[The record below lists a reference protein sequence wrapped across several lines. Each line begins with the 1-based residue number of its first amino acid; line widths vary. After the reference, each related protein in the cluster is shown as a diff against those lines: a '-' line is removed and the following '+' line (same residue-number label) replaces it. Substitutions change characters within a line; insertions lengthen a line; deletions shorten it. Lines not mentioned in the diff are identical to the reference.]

1 MAAFS
6 LLVDILFERA
16 ERKQDMG
23 VSDLT
28 AGIEG
33 WFRLMQRGLAGNLAG
48 SDLFCFRIS
57 LVLIIAALLVL
68 IYGCVQLLILEN
80 QKKHQAELRQSILGS
95 MLISANTFLGN
106 WKTTKSGNKVTGGY
120 KTMDQPGCYVIVT
133 SPSPDGTA
141 FENVYVGQSLH
152 VCSRVRN
159 HLTGHGNGDV
169 YADVRNGKPVF
180 VKIAPCS
187 PQQMNAL
194 EKSLIKA
201 FNATSSYNNTAGGSR
216 RR

>member
-1 MAAFS
+1 
-6 LLVDILFERA
+6 
-16 ERKQDMG
+16 MG
-23 VSDLT
+23 ISDLT

-33 WFRLMQRGLAGNLAG
+33 WFRLMQRGLGGNLAG

-95 MLISANTFLGN
+95 MLIPANTFLGN

-152 VCSRVRN
+152 V
-159 HLTGHGNGDV
+159 L
-169 YADVRNGKPVF
+169 
-180 VKIAPCS
+180 
-187 PQQMNAL
+187 
-194 EKSLIKA
+194 SLIHI
-201 FNATSSYNNTAGGSR
+201 
-216 RR
+216 

>member
-1 MAAFS
+1 
-6 LLVDILFERA
+6 
-16 ERKQDMG
+16 MG
-23 VSDLT
+23 ISDLT

-95 MLISANTFLGN
+95 MLIPANTFLGN

-120 KTMDQPGCYVIVT
+120 KTMDQPGCYVIAT

-141 FENVYVGQSLH
+141 FENVYVGQ
-152 VCSRVRN
+152 
-159 HLTGHGNGDV
+159 GNRCMYV
-169 YADVRNGKPVF
+169 P
-180 VKIAPCS
+180 
-187 PQQMNAL
+187 AL
-194 EKSLIKA
+194 ETTLPGMEMAMSMPT
-201 FNATSSYNNTAGGSR
+201 FVTGSPFL
-216 RR
+216 

>member
-1 MAAFS
+1 MANLGLLSLFCPQRFRTLSRRLGRYCLIIPDRLGLAFGRLLLGLLGLPNLSMSLWPAPMAAFS

-33 WFRLMQRGLAGNLAG
+33 CFRLMQRGLAGNLAG

-95 MLISANTFLGN
+95 MLIPANTFLG
-106 WKTTKSGNKVTGGY
+106 TGR
-120 KTMDQPGCYVIVT
+120 QQNPGI
-133 SPSPDGTA
+133 
-141 FENVYVGQSLH
+141 
-152 VCSRVRN
+152 R
-159 HLTGHGNGDV
+159 
-169 YADVRNGKPVF
+169 
-180 VKIAPCS
+180 
-187 PQQMNAL
+187 
-194 EKSLIKA
+194 
-201 FNATSSYNNTAGGSR
+201 
-216 RR
+216 

>member
-1 MAAFS
+1 
-6 LLVDILFERA
+6 
-16 ERKQDMG
+16 MG

-95 MLISANTFLGN
+95 MLIPANTFLG
-106 WKTTKSGNKVTGGY
+106 TGR
-120 KTMDQPGCYVIVT
+120 QQNPGI
-133 SPSPDGTA
+133 
-141 FENVYVGQSLH
+141 
-152 VCSRVRN
+152 R
-159 HLTGHGNGDV
+159 
-169 YADVRNGKPVF
+169 
-180 VKIAPCS
+180 
-187 PQQMNAL
+187 
-194 EKSLIKA
+194 
-201 FNATSSYNNTAGGSR
+201 
-216 RR
+216 

>member
-68 IYGCVQLLILEN
+68 IYGCV
-80 QKKHQAELRQSILGS
+80 
-95 MLISANTFLGN
+95 
-106 WKTTKSGNKVTGGY
+106 
-120 KTMDQPGCYVIVT
+120 
-133 SPSPDGTA
+133 
-141 FENVYVGQSLH
+141 
-152 VCSRVRN
+152 
-159 HLTGHGNGDV
+159 
-169 YADVRNGKPVF
+169 
-180 VKIAPCS
+180 
-187 PQQMNAL
+187 
-194 EKSLIKA
+194 
-201 FNATSSYNNTAGGSR
+201 
-216 RR
+216 